1 MDIRLQTK
9 FILCCLI
16 SSIILI
22 IINLLGLNSDNI
34 YKLYINNQEV
44 ECYGEIEEL
53 SIQCN
58 EVKNSISCRNFIFNK
73 QNSVILR
80 NDLTVIQFLICCVR
94 MFFFK

>member
-22 IINLLGLNSDNI
+22 IINLLGLNSDYI

-44 ECYGEIEEL
+44 ECYGQIEEL
-53 SIQCN
+53 SMQYNEIKN
-58 EVKNSISCRNFIFNK
+58 NINDILIDKEDNNDITYKKVKYEEVKE
-73 QNSVILR
+73 
-80 NDLTVIQFLICCVR
+80 LI
-94 MFFFK
+94 KI

>member
-58 EVKNSISCRNFIFNK
+58 EVKNSIND
-73 QNSVILR
+73 ILIDKEDK
-80 NDLTVIQFLICCVR
+80 NDITYKKVKYYEV
-94 MFFFK
+94 K